1 MAFLFINSLICKVF
15 CNFLI
20 FFDKN
25 IKFINVNGKEYVI
38 SATNINDTLVEYMGE
53 MTPLMYASVLGNL
66 EVVKHLRVFGN
77 GDDNIFILID

>member
-1 MAFLFINSLICKVF
+1 MR
-15 CNFLI
+15 
-20 FFDKN
+20 
-25 IKFINVNGKEYVI
+25 
-38 SATNINDTLVEYMGE
+38 E